1 MAEVTPSTSTANS
14 AVAFG
19 PKHLFHFCTTW
30 DVKLLY
36 IAGTIAAIF
45 QGICMPC
52 LSIFL
57 GAIISETA
65 GTAKDSNTTSTV
77 AEPNIASTG
86 DSSTLTLFLF
96 VSVGMFLSGF
106 VNNICFNVGADRQV
120 FAFRESY
127 LRNVLFLDMQHYDGL
142 DIYGVP
148 TSMGQHTNALKDAS
162 GQQLGTFIASVCQF
176 FAGLIIAMITSWE
189 MALVLM
195 AVLPILAC
203 AIGGF
208 LASINSFTTSQYAHR
223 KRAGEVLTQALMNL
237 KTVVS
242 LNAQARECEKHLIF
256 REFARRDEIKMN
268 QSFSRMLGLLMAGVY
283 TMQGFS
289 MFYGGTLIFNGQIN
303 SKTGEPFTGADVIT
317 VYWALLMGVFG
328 LMGIGP
334 WFSAY
339 GKLKPAMETYFKM
352 ALKNQRNLGDNEHL
366 RIEQSDDNDVGLD
379 VPQEKEGAPFVR
391 FHEVSFQYPSRST
404 KQVEQPPGGVK
415 DDGGVMSLMKEKKTN
430 DLHPVLDNLSLD
442 IYPGEKIALVGQSG
456 SGKST
461 VAQLLER
468 FYDVSGGA
476 IEINGVNLKSL
487 SVNKFRQ
494 ITSFVTQEPVL
505 FGGLTLREN
514 IVLGLAKTLATEE
527 NIIRAC
533 KQSLI
538 WDVIEGLPDGLNTMP
553 GTGGLSLSGGQKQ
566 RIAIARALMRNPTL
580 LILDE
585 ATSALDYASEKLVQ
599 ETLDNLIYNA
609 KDKAKLTILTI
620 AHRLSTVQNADKIYV
635 LKEGKILEHG
645 THADLY
651 AKEGEYYNLVKLQEA
666 KGLGGQAVE
675 VPDEHKGISHA
686 NLLQKSKNS
695 SFKDSE
701 QVSFTSFPSSFS
713 AEQTTSTTSTWEET
727 RKKMEMQRK
736 REKVKLEEFKNK
748 KLIWRLFYL
757 NSPFERM
764 LYIPAWIGSVLQG
777 CLQPLSALLVTL
789 SMGAFYE
796 PDKAEMKRQVDL
808 IGISYVGM
816 GVVGYALNVITQRLY
831 AYSGSFITMRLQCLC
846 AESLLGQEC
855 GWFEES
861 PLQAPGAVL
870 SLLNE
875 RAWQVSTLTGQQLAT
890 NINAISG
897 VVSGL
902 LLGLI
907 FAWKLALTISLFLP
921 LFMLALY
928 YGAKVNS
935 SSSWLKDGDEQL
947 AAAGSLVAE
956 GITNLRTIRS
966 LGSEAA
972 NEFCFLYYSS
982 MQRILNRDL
991 KKAIRQAAI
1000 NGCFQAMSFGFY
1012 IVGFGFG
1019 YYFMATDGLKFTNM
1033 FVCVLCITSGAQA
1046 ASSSGGWLPDVAKG
1060 QVAAAEMFEMIDRT
1074 PKIRIN
1080 DFKIAGFPAVSSR
1093 NHQFSQYE
1101 QAKMHEY
1108 GISAEYAKAKK
1119 AQQARDRDLLLKWNK
1134 REKEQKKQKK
1144 ERYAKAKAE
1153 KTSGINAEKGQKE
1166 EDEENEDRHLAKL
1179 VKKEIMECID
1189 LPLLFYR
1196 ERAHLIRSKW
1206 LDWKRLHSE
1215 PTETSLSS
1223 IETDDS
1229 FCLTSDWIITQIEFR
1244 AVSFN
1249 YPSRPTVPVLENL
1262 SFVIHRGQ
1270 SVGLVGPSGGGKSTV
1285 FQLLQRLYDPT
1296 PKQEGMESGV
1306 VYITFQNSS
1315 GVAVKK
1321 DLKEIDQLCEYR
1333 SRIGYV
1339 GQEPVLF
1346 NLSCLENVMHGLG
1359 EDKRK
1364 QLSNVDIQNIADLC
1378 NIDFV
1383 EPLVKT
1389 SNTETMARID
1399 DVVIDKLEWTDDL
1412 LGAKAQKVSGGQK
1425 QRLAIMRALL
1435 RQPEILMLDEA
1446 TSALDSR
1453 SEKEVQTAI
1462 DKATMSSRDTQTTI
1476 TIAHRLSTIQDCD
1489 LILVISEGA
1498 VVEQGNHET
1507 LMAKGDASG
1516 LYCKLVK
1523 DAKRN

>member
-1 MAEVTPSTSTANS
+1 
-14 AVAFG
+14 
-19 PKHLFHFCTTW
+19 
-30 DVKLLY
+30 
-36 IAGTIAAIF
+36 
-45 QGICMPC
+45 MPC
-52 LSIFL
+52 LSIFF
-57 GAIISETA
+57 GAILSETA
-65 GTAKDSNTTSTV
+65 GSRHGTVVDSNSTSTV
-77 AEPNIASTG
+77 AEPNAASTG

-96 VSVGMFLSGF
+96 ISVGMFFSGF
-106 VNNICFNVGADRQV
+106 VNNICFNIGADRQV

-127 LRNVLFLDMQHYDGL
+127 LRNVLFLDMRHYDGL

-148 TSMGQHTNALKDAS
+148 TSMGQHTNALKVAS

-176 FAGLIIAMITSWE
+176 FAGLIIAMVTSWE

-208 LASINSFTTSQYAHR
+208 LASINAFTTSQYAHH

-256 REFARRDEIKMN
+256 REFARRDDIKMN
-268 QSFSRMLGLLMAGVY
+268 QSFSRMLGLLMAGIY

-289 MFYGGTLIFNGQIN
+289 MFYGGSLIFNGQIN
-303 SKTGEPFTGADVIT
+303 SKTGKPFTGADVIT
-317 VYWALLMGVFG
+317 VYWALVMGVFG
-328 LMGIGP
+328 LMGISP

-352 ALKNQRNLGDNEHL
+352 ALKNQRKTGDNEYS
-366 RIEQSDDNDVGLD
+366 RIEQSDGNDVGLG

-391 FHEVSFQYPSRST
+391 FHGVSFQYPSRST
-404 KQVEQPPGGVK
+404 KQVGQTPDGVEK
-415 DDGGVMSLMKEKKTN
+415 TQGDGDVLSATKEEKTN
-430 DLHPVLDNLSLD
+430 DLRPVLDDLSLD
-442 IYPGEKIALVGQSG
+442 IYPGQKIALVGQSG

-468 FYDVSGGA
+468 FYDVSSGT
-476 IEINGVNLKSL
+476 IEINGVELKSL
-487 SVNKFRQ
+487 SVNKFRK

-514 IVLGLAKTLATEE
+514 IILGLAKKLATEE

-553 GTGGLSLSGGQKQ
+553 GTGGLGLSGGQKQ
-566 RIAIARALMRNPTL
+566 RIAIARALMRNPKL

-599 ETLDNLIYNA
+599 ETLDNLIHNA
-609 KDKAKLTILTI
+609 RDKAKLTIVTI

-635 LKEGKILEHG
+635 LKEGQILEHG

-666 KGLGGQAVE
+666 KGLDGHAVE
-675 VPDEHKGISHA
+675 IADEQEGIEQA
-686 NLLQKSKNS
+686 NVSSNSNKSS
-695 SFKDSE
+695 SKDPQQVSSPSLSSSLSE
-701 QVSFTSFPSSFS
+701 QT
-713 AEQTTSTTSTWEET
+713 TTSTWEET

-736 REKVKLEEFKNK
+736 REKEKLEEFKNK

-777 CLQPLSALLVTL
+777 CMQPLSALLVTL

-796 PDKAEMKRQVDL
+796 PDKANMKRQVDL
-808 IGISYVGM
+808 IGMSYIGLA
-816 GVVGYALNVITQRLY
+816 VVGYVLNVITQRLY

-870 SLLNE
+870 SLLTE

-897 VVSGL
+897 IVSGL
-902 LLGLI
+902 LLGFI
-907 FAWKLALTISLFLP
+907 FAWKLALAMCLFVP

-928 YGAKVNS
+928 QGAKVNS
-935 SSSWLKDGDEQL
+935 SNSWLKDGDEQL

-966 LGSEAA
+966 LGCEAA
-972 NEFCFLYYSS
+972 NEFCFLYHSS
-982 MQRILNRDL
+982 MQRILNRDF
-991 KKAIRQAAI
+991 KKAIRQATI

-1060 QVAAAEMFEMIDRT
+1060 QVAAAEMFEIIDRT
-1074 PKIRIN
+1074 PKIRIA

-1093 NHQFSQYE
+1093 NHQLSQDE
-1101 QAKMHEY
+1101 QAKLSKY
-1108 GISAEYAKAKK
+1108 GVSVEYAEAKR
-1119 AQQARDRDLLLKWNK
+1119 AQQARDRDLSLKWNK
-1134 REKEQKKQKK
+1134 REKEKKKIKK
-1144 ERYAKAKAE
+1144 EAEAKAKAL
-1153 KTSGINAEKGQKE
+1153 KKSGISAEKGHQ
-1166 EDEENEDRHLAKL
+1166 EDEENEDRYLAKL
-1179 VKKEIMECID
+1179 VKKEILECID

-1196 ERAHLIRSKW
+1196 ERAHLLRSKW
-1206 LDWKRLHSE
+1206 LDWKRLHSK
-1215 PTETSLSS
+1215 PTEARILS
-1223 IETDDS
+1223 IQTDNS
-1229 FCLTSDWIITQIEFR
+1229 FCLTSEWIITQIEFLG
-1244 AVSFN
+1244 VSFN

-1262 SFVIHRGQ
+1262 SFVIQRGQ

-1285 FQLLQRLYDPT
+1285 FQLLQRLYDP
-1296 PKQEGMESGV
+1296 ESGAI
-1306 VYITFQNSS
+1306 YITFQNSS
-1315 GVAVKK
+1315 GVTVKK
-1321 DLKEIDQLCEYR
+1321 NLKEIDQLCEYR

-1346 NLSCLENVMHGLG
+1346 NLSCLENVMYGLG
-1359 EDKRK
+1359 ADMRK
-1364 QLSNVDIQNIADLC
+1364 QLSNEDIQNIADLC

-1383 EPLVKT
+1383 EPLFKAAD
-1389 SNTETMARID
+1389 TETTARIS
-1399 DVVIDKLEWTDDL
+1399 DVVMDKLEWTDDL

-1435 RQPEILMLDEA
+1435 RQPELLMLDEA

-1462 DKATMSSRDTQTTI
+1462 DKATQSSRDTQTTI

-1516 LYCKLVK
+1516 LYCRLVEH
-1523 DAKRN
+1523 AKRN